1 MQTDPLS
8 QGWTSN
14 ILLNLNIWGSN
25 GIICLTSDLVHVLT
39 VSNVKKKHTIKC
51 FFSYFNIF
59 LTSD

>member
-1 MQTDPLS
+1 MTVNMQTDPLS

-39 VSNVKKKHTIKC
+39 VSNVKKKTH
-51 FFSYFNIF
+51 N
-59 LTSD
+59 